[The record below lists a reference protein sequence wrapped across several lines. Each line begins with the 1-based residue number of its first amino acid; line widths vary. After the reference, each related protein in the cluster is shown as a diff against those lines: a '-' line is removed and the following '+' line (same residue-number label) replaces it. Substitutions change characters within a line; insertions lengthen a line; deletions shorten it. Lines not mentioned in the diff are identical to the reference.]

1 VVILRGSSD
10 AGWEGF
16 YSREEGG
23 GVGIGY
29 LISAQAVNSP
39 YCI

>member
-1 VVILRGSSD
+1 MVVLRGSGG

-23 GVGIGY
+23 GGGHRPPDLGVG
-29 LISAQAVNSP
+29 
-39 YCI
+39 C